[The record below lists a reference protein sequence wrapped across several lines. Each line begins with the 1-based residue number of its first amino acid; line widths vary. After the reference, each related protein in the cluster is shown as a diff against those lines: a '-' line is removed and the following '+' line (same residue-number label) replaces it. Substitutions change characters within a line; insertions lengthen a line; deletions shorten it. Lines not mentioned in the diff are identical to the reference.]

1 MENMLGSSQPTKGEK
16 YKKLIVAVS
25 IIIPVAVAA
34 LFKVKI
40 PGYDL
45 SFLPPIYAGI
55 NAATAILLVVGF
67 VAIKNK
73 NQAIHE
79 TVMKICIGL
88 SICFLVMYVAYH
100 ITSETTHYGGQ
111 GAIRTIY
118 FVLLITHIVL
128 SVAIIPLVLFTY
140 VRAWSGDF
148 VGHRRLAKFTF
159 PLWLYVAIT
168 GVVVYL
174 MLSPYYK

>member
-1 MENMLGSSQPTKGEK
+1 MEKTLESQPNKAEK
-16 YKKLIVAVS
+16 YKTLIVAVS
-25 IIIPVAVAA
+25 IIIPLAVAA
-34 LFKVKI
+34 LFRVKI

-45 SFLPPIYAGI
+45 SFLPPIYASI
-55 NAATAILLVVGF
+55 NGLTAILLVIAV

-73 NQAIHE
+73 KQALHE
-79 TVMKICIGL
+79 SLMKICIGL
-88 SICFLVMYVAYH
+88 SICFLLMYVAYH
-100 ITSETTHYGGQ
+100 ITSETTHYGGE
-111 GAIRTIY
+111 GAIRFIY
-118 FVLLITHIVL
+118 FILLITHIVL

-148 VGHRRLAKFTF
+148 AKHRRLAKFTF
-159 PLWLYVAIT
+159 PLWLYVAVT